1 MPRLGL
7 PSPRGTGSP
16 MIVSGK
22 LPAFPAILLAA
33 AGLMLVP
40 AAHAAQLEDW
50 RVARTFL
57 YHGGLLAVVAI
68 ILGIGLANYRP
79 YRAERY
85 QLLTLLL
92 SYLLL
97 PLALALPVRALTS
110 IPFHDAWFEML
121 SSLTTTGA
129 TVFDRYW
136 LVAPSIHLWRGLVG
150 WGGGL
155 MILVAA
161 FAVLAPLNLGGFEIV
176 HRDRADAEGRRS
188 PSLDLARERIRR
200 SIRTVAPVYAVFTF
214 TLAVLLMIA
223 GDEPIVAFCHAMAT
237 VSTSGISPVGGLANG
252 PGGIPGEAMMAVFLL
267 PAVTHHMLS
276 FRLWHWRQLSFGDPE
291 IQLMLIAVLAVTA
304 VLSMRA
310 FLGAVEA
317 ERATDLLTAG
327 QALWGSLFTVLS
339 HLTTTGFESRHWMTM
354 ETWSG
359 LSAPGTILLGAAI
372 MGGGIATTAGGVKLL
387 RLHTLYRHGMS
398 ELGRL
403 VHPSNPGRR
412 SGAAGTFTSAG
423 TRIAFV
429 FLMLFLISI
438 AVVTIALAAT
448 GIAFERG
455 LVLAVAGLTTTG
467 PAIAILDDGT
477 TYRELGP
484 AAQVILGAAMI
495 IGRMEALV
503 IIALFNPAY
512 WRK

>member
-136 LVAPSIHLWRGLVG
+136 LVAPSIHLWRAGKEASG
-150 WGGGL
+150 T
-155 MILVAA
+155 
-161 FAVLAPLNLGGFEIV
+161 
-176 HRDRADAEGRRS
+176 
-188 PSLDLARERIRR
+188 AR
-200 SIRTVAPVYAVFTF
+200 
-214 TLAVLLMIA
+214 
-223 GDEPIVAFCHAMAT
+223 
-237 VSTSGISPVGGLANG
+237 
-252 PGGIPGEAMMAVFLL
+252 
-267 PAVTHHMLS
+267 
-276 FRLWHWRQLSFGDPE
+276 
-291 IQLMLIAVLAVTA
+291 
-304 VLSMRA
+304 
-310 FLGAVEA
+310 
-317 ERATDLLTAG
+317 
-327 QALWGSLFTVLS
+327 
-339 HLTTTGFESRHWMTM
+339 
-354 ETWSG
+354 
-359 LSAPGTILLGAAI
+359 
-372 MGGGIATTAGGVKLL
+372 
-387 RLHTLYRHGMS
+387 
-398 ELGRL
+398 
-403 VHPSNPGRR
+403 
-412 SGAAGTFTSAG
+412 
-423 TRIAFV
+423 
-429 FLMLFLISI
+429 
-438 AVVTIALAAT
+438 
-448 GIAFERG
+448 
-455 LVLAVAGLTTTG
+455 
-467 PAIAILDDGT
+467 
-477 TYRELGP
+477 
-484 AAQVILGAAMI
+484 
-495 IGRMEALV
+495 
-503 IIALFNPAY
+503 
-512 WRK
+512 